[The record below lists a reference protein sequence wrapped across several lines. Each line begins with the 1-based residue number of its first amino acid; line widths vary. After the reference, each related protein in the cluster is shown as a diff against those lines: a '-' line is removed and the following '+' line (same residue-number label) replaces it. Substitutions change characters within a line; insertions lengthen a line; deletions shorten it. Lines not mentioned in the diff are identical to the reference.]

1 MAFSLIAML
10 PWIYIS
16 IQGVI
21 TLIVSVLGVSYVRN
35 EYLSAA
41 TNNDEKSKYSFCK
54 LWFRIVWKM
63 RSVYCSLAVHVF
75 DVLTDALVIIEWW
88 NLESDPE
95 VDIEHVDARAMAICG
110 IIVLLLYKT
119 VSVIAFWAKEASFLR
134 CLFQFLDLLIFEEIY
149 VSHTKIVAN
158 FKNQSTKQAST
169 QTDTKVTTSTTKH
182 GEAVDTTTSFKF
194 VRNLEAIFESIPQ
207 AILQLVFIIRTSG
220 QYEGENDVLR
230 TISIISIIQS
240 IISMTNSILKNDNIQ
255 MNLPKWKK
263 HKQRLPPT
271 IPFLKHAVSRLSEV
285 MYRIGLL
292 ALFWTV
298 CEGLAFG
305 ILMCVELVVLI
316 ALSVWYS
323 YEDGNR
329 VNVDELCL
337 RMQALIVLPS
347 EFVYAEKGSN
357 RAGSGFPF
365 RGNFPLRQQLG
376 NYRDYKYQNYIVAT
390 CLTCCCCFWPVVMM
404 TTLCHFAEDHYIHVT
419 FRIGIS
425 SMEWSV
431 LIFWGLF
438 VENRRDFLFSM
449 NHGLVVLIISGTCFF
464 IYSQYMF
471 LFPKFTL
478 PKGVAVRS
486 NEGYAFNGELQ
497 ELQRMRFPAEANTM
511 KRELK
516 ECAMFALANGH
527 HHIVK
532 WLEEQALK
540 LNTDDEG
547 TLLTAEENT
556 TDYARNRLDGEMSY
570 ARPPRRDRDA
580 RNRLDD
586 EKLDKG
592 PKIFILARTV
602 HGKKGYAF
610 RGELQELMRFYDD
623 EKYMMKKEVKE
634 CAMFALAN
642 GHYHVV
648 EWLEE
653 QTLNLNLNTD
663 DGETLLTAEENT
675 IDYARN
681 RLDGNMEGG
690 IFVLAKGVAWR
701 IHNKDKKKGYAFDG
715 ELQELQR
722 MEFSDDERTRKR
734 ELKECA
740 EFALANGHYH
750 IVEWLEEQNTNAGK
764 IVGAEQNIEYA
775 RQFLGGSYFDSDTE
789 EIAWPCCSP

>member
-149 VSHTKIVAN
+149 VSHTKIIAN

-220 QYEGENDVLR
+220 QYEGENNVFL
-230 TISIISIIQS
+230 TYISIISIIQS

-347 EFVYAEKGSN
+347 EFVYAETGSN
-357 RAGSGFPF
+357 RTGTGYAFQGK
-365 RGNFPLRQQLG
+365 FPLTYLTQHK
-376 NYRDYKYQNYIVAT
+376 YRHYKYQNCIVAA

-425 SMEWSV
+425 LMEWLV

-438 VENRRDFLFSM
+438 VETRRDFLFSVSP
-449 NHGLVVLIISGTCFF
+449 GLVVLIISGTCFF
-464 IYSQYMF
+464 IYSQYIF
-471 LFPKFTL
+471 LFPNFSL
-478 PKGVAVRS
+478 PKGAAVRS
-486 NEGYAFNGELQ
+486 KEGYAFNGELQ
-497 ELQRMRFPAEANTM
+497 ELQRMTFSDENSFIEKKQR
-511 KRELK
+511 RVEL
-516 ECAMFALANGH
+516 E
-527 HHIVK
+527 
-532 WLEEQALK
+532 
-540 LNTDDEG
+540 
-547 TLLTAEENT
+547 
-556 TDYARNRLDGEMSY
+556 
-570 ARPPRRDRDA
+570 
-580 RNRLDD
+580 
-586 EKLDKG
+586 
-592 PKIFILARTV
+592 
-602 HGKKGYAF
+602 
-610 RGELQELMRFYDD
+610 
-623 EKYMMKKEVKE
+623 E

-642 GHYHVV
+642 GHYH
-648 EWLEE
+648 
-653 QTLNLNLNTD
+653 
-663 DGETLLTAEENT
+663 
-675 IDYARN
+675 I
-681 RLDGNMEGG
+681 
-690 IFVLAKGVAWR
+690 I
-701 IHNKDKKKGYAFDG
+701 
-715 ELQELQR
+715 
-722 MEFSDDERTRKR
+722 
-734 ELKECA
+734 
-740 EFALANGHYH
+740 
-750 IVEWLEEQNTNAGK
+750 EWLEEQNTD
-764 IVGAEQNIEYA
+764 AEKLVSAERNTIEFA
-775 RQFLGGSYFDSDTE
+775 RQDLGGSYFNSDTE
-789 EIAWPCCSP
+789 EVDWPCCSP